1 MDDKIIITCMRAE
14 DADPRCI
21 IEGSTKDICQTCWKE
36 VWISPATLKFK
47 EEKNGEVTCFVCA
60 SKMFEND
67 DDPKFISRTPEQQ
80 AELLKSFLN
89 DEPDR

>member
-47 EEKNGEVTCFVCA
+47 EQLAFLEKARRRNRDG
-60 SKMFEND
+60 
-67 DDPKFISRTPEQQ
+67 
-80 AELLKSFLN
+80 
-89 DEPDR
+89 